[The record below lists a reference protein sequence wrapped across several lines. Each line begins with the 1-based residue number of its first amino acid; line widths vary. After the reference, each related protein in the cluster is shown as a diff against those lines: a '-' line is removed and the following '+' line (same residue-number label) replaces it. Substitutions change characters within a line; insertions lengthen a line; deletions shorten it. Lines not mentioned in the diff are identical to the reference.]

1 MKPQS
6 DVSKPEWLTN
16 LERQSFEV
24 ELIVSGL
31 AIYGSIALGS
41 FLHESLESLVFQFN
55 DNVLFLLK
63 FVFLYLFVA
72 QKILLLGFIIHFSM
86 RVLWIGMIGLNS
98 VYPKGINTESQ
109 VYPEHLMDKIK
120 SEYPDITYYN
130 LKLDKTCS
138 IIFSILCSAII
149 IFIVISIWL
158 FIAIGI
164 SEILRTFLSDQL
176 VYGIQV
182 ILFVIFYILIIGV
195 GLLTTAGPFKK
206 SKLSQKYGYRLLS
219 GINRGLLL
227 MFHEPFAYISYTLRT
242 NSSTRQFILASL
254 IIAVISVVI
263 SRDDVSKT
271 MNIYTQKAFFEQNS
285 IESNVFDAN
294 YGDTH
299 TDGQI
304 LYPMIQ
310 SEIIDEGYIKLF
322 IPEYAR
328 ERKHREILCGAFRS
342 DSELSDSANRAAKQ
356 EYYEECARNYYTLII
371 DIGRLENVDFER
383 RRHNK
388 YQQWGYQTIIPIRSL
403 ADGKHVLKIK
413 MEYKNADDESA
424 MRIIPFYK
432 LSKE

>member
-6 DVSKPEWLTN
+6 IVSKPEWLTK

-31 AIYGSIALGS
+31 AIYGSLALGT
-41 FLHESLESLVFQFN
+41 FLHESSESLVFLFN

-63 FVFLYLFVA
+63 FVFIYLFVA
-72 QKILLLGFIIHFSM
+72 QKILLLGFIIHFAM
-86 RVLWIGMIGLNS
+86 RVLWIGIIGLNS
-98 VYPKGINTESQ
+98 VYPDGINEESS
-109 VYPEHLMDKIK
+109 VYPDHLMNKIK
-120 SEYPDITYYN
+120 TDYPDITHYN

-149 IFIVISIWL
+149 VFIVISIWL

-176 VYGIQV
+176 VYGIQLM
-182 ILFVIFYILIIGV
+182 LFVIFYILIVGV

-206 SKLSQKYGYRLLS
+206 SALSKKYGYRLLS

-227 MFHEPFAYISYTLRT
+227 MFHEPYAYISYTLRT
-242 NSSTRQFILASL
+242 NSSTRQFIIATLL
-254 IIAVISVVI
+254 IAVISVVI
-263 SRDDVSKT
+263 SADDVSKT
-271 MNIYTQKAFFEQNS
+271 MNIYQQEAFFDHNTL
-285 IESNVFDAN
+285 ESRVFNGN
-294 YGDTH
+294 YSDTH
-299 TDGQI
+299 TGGRI

-310 SEIIDEGYIKLF
+310 SEIIADGYIKLF
-322 IPEYAR
+322 IPEYTR

-342 DSELSDSANRAAKQ
+342 DPDLSDSANRAAKQ
-356 EYYEECARNYYTLII
+356 EYYEACASEYYSII
-371 DIGRLENVDFER
+371 MDIGRLENVDFER

-388 YQQWGYQTIIPIRSL
+388 HMQWGYQAIIPIGSL
-403 ADGKHVLKIK
+403 TDGKHLLKIK
-413 MEYKNADDESA
+413 MQYKNADGESA

-432 LSKE
+432 LPKE